1 MAKYILY
8 AIAKALVEA
17 RKPEAPERCAG
28 AAAAA
33 GGDMGMR
40 NTNDIIRDLDR
51 CARPEETCVGC
62 TYDTWHGPVPCT
74 MRLLADAHQAAL
86 SQDARWESMRA
97 MHRQGGN
104 DVQIAGEMGCSVSAV
119 RRWRVRQGLPPN
131 SRDGW
136 NKRRE
141 RRTDNG

>member
-1 MAKYILY
+1 MADPKYTKMPEPCGSCRFRAEYGIWHCNYSDIMGVTKRKTHPDAPMGALAGPGCLCY
-8 AIAKALVEA
+8 QRGRRRLRPSKVSRKAQ
-17 RKPEAPERCAG
+17 KPEKR
-28 AAAAA
+28 
-33 GGDMGMR
+33 
-40 NTNDIIRDLDR
+40 
-51 CARPEETCVGC
+51 
-62 TYDTWHGPVPCT
+62 
-74 MRLLADAHQAAL
+74 QAQEA
-86 SQDARWESMRA
+86 QDARWESMRA

-104 DVQIAGEMGCSVSAV
+104 DVQIAGEMGCAVSAV

>member
-1 MAKYILY
+1 MAKSKGSNCGEPCRTCRYRADGGPWDCNY
-8 AIAKALVEA
+8 ADVMGVTKRKTHPDAPMGALAGPGCLCYERGRRMERPCRVG
-17 RKPEAPERCAG
+17 RKKPRPER
-28 AAAAA
+28 
-33 GGDMGMR
+33 
-40 NTNDIIRDLDR
+40 
-51 CARPEETCVGC
+51 P
-62 TYDTWHGPVPCT
+62 
-74 MRLLADAHQAAL
+74 QAAL